1 VYKRQ
6 NDRYNTEVKAFNMTM
21 LGGTEKRS
29 TQPEA
34 VAAGY
39 DEDSLPF

>member
-1 VYKRQ
+1 
-6 NDRYNTEVKAFNMTM
+6 M
-21 LGGTEKRS
+21 LGGTENRS

-34 VAAGY
+34 VAAGE